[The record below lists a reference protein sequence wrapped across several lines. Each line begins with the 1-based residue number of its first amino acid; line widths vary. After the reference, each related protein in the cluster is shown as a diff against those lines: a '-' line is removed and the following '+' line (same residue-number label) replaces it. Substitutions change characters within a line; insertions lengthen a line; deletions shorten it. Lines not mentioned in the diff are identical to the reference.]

1 MLVLSVTGTRQQSHR
16 LAADSPAS
24 TGTVLACLAAC
35 VCQALQSCSWARD
48 VQDRDELQVRLS
60 HSSSARL
67 HGKCGCNEM
76 PSQHFS
82 EKPFAELCYM
92 HAFFPARKEH
102 CWATDFYVSLCVFS
116 ILLFPVV
123 QHFLLYV
130 LHLTDRSQPCTHR
143 DNEDISVGYAVKWI
157 CSMGSWH
164 LSHPLGLMAFFPL
177 VDLRCITVPLNP
189 VMWLLKHMV

>member
-24 TGTVLACLAAC
+24 TCTALACLAAC
-35 VCQALQSCSWARD
+35 VCQALQSRSWARD

-60 HSSSARL
+60 HSSSARV

-76 PSQHFS
+76 LSHHSTSLKTFCWTV
-82 EKPFAELCYM
+82 L
-92 HAFFPARKEH
+92 HACFFPARKEH
-102 CWATDFYVSLCVFS
+102 YWAIGFYVFLCVFS

-123 QHFLLYV
+123 QHFLLHV

-143 DNEDISVGYAVKWI
+143 DNEDTSVGYAVKWI
-157 CSMGSWH
+157 CSVG
-164 LSHPLGLMAFFPL
+164 PDIFPIL
-177 VDLRCITVPLNP
+177 
-189 VMWLLKHMV
+189 